1 MEITNVKIQ
10 KTFDEPGKM
19 LVAIC
24 SVTIDNLIAIHDIR
38 LLKSSEKTFI
48 AMPNKKLG
56 DSTYK
61 DLVHPINAE
70 GRKMLEDAVISAYNS
85 FIENA
90 SNDTETANA

>member
-10 KTFDEPGKM
+10 KTFDEPEKM
-19 LVAIC
+19 LAAIV
-24 SVTIDNLIAIHDIR
+24 SVTIDNMLAIHDIR
-38 LLKSSEKTFI
+38 LLKSAEKAFI

-70 GRKMLEDAVISAYNS
+70 GRKMLEEAVISAYNS
-85 FIENA
+85 YIENA
-90 SNDTETANA
+90 SDAETANA